1 MNRTRSRARIIRGIA
16 LILASL
22 IVGACASA
30 NRPVVSRAPA
40 DATPSLSVDG
50 SRKDLELIA
59 TVEETKKAADDARNL
74 KNYGPAA
81 ETYRTLLEDWDG
93 FSAFAAKLTFSRGDV
108 EAGLRICRVSLCA
121 LQARQELGAEHYTK
135 ALALYQAALMD
146 YPGDEALRA
155 GYAGAVDEIKAGGDR
170 ALAAK
175 NFSLAGKIEKLLLK
189 NLAAFKGLQTTA
201 VLNGEGLLE
210 AIKVCSTNLTSRG
223 LAEYRKGNLA
233 TAIEVW
239 QSLLAFEPEN
249 TEVKKAVET
258 AKAQLGKLR
267 SGAPGGPGSV
277 GKGK

>member
-1 MNRTRSRARIIRGIA
+1 M
-16 LILASL
+16 ILASL